1 MEIFLSILL
10 CIALISIMMLGY
22 FDEKK
27 EWNGGKC
34 PKCGKKWEYLGTDH
48 HGGHEYRC
56 PSCNKHFWI
65 TYRKINKNEK
75 RRNS

>member
-34 PKCGKKWEYLGTDH
+34 PKCGKKWEYLGT
-48 HGGHEYRC
+48 
-56 PSCNKHFWI
+56 I
-65 TYRKINKNEK
+65 TTEDMSINVPPVINIFG
-75 RRNS
+75 